1 MRAPLSSAMTDLYA
15 RVLNWRVEEPY
26 RLLNGRISSRWDWG
40 GGRSTHDIVGELRGL
55 LASDPRMRVLVAHGA
70 SDLVTPYFEN
80 QMIIAQMPPFA
91 SPERLKLS
99 VYGGGHMFY
108 SRDASRRAFR
118 EDARALYRAV
128 EEAVPAPRG

>member
-1 MRAPLSSAMTDLYA
+1 MGRRALRRTRSSAICA
-15 RVLNWRVEEPY
+15 AF
-26 RLLNGRISSRWDWG
+26 
-40 GGRSTHDIVGELRGL
+40 
-55 LASDPRMRVLVAHGA
+55 LAIDPRIRVLVTHGA

-80 QMIIAQMPPFA
+80 QLILDQLPAFA

-128 EEAVPAPRG
+128 EEAAPAPRG